1 MMNENQNYL
10 DSDLRAID
18 STGRLDANE
27 GIFFARQLE
36 YLRPQAYDVRR
47 APLSALRVMQ
57 VDTSVPEGAEYI
69 TYTQYDQ
76 AGVAKIIAN
85 YADDLPRADVSGK
98 QFTSPIRSIG
108 DSYGYSIQEI
118 RASQYAGGNLD
129 ARKQSAARRAHDELV
144 NRLAWAGDAI
154 SGLPGFLTNP
164 NIPTYVIPATGTG
177 SVKLWSAKTPDQILT
192 DMNGVVN
199 QVLFQSKGIHRANQL
214 WMPLEQFTLISTMA
228 RSSLS
233 DTTVLEFFRINN
245 PGVTVEPI
253 LELDGAN
260 GGLDAMIA
268 LENDRDNYVLQLP
281 MLFRQHAPQQRNLEF
296 VIPCESRF
304 AGVSIFYP
312 LAFAKA
318 DSI

>member
-1 MMNENQNYL
+1 MNKDQNYL
-10 DSDLRAID
+10 DNDLRVIEN
-18 STGRLDANE
+18 SGRLDANE

-36 YLRPQAYDVRR
+36 YLRPKAYDVKR

-57 VDTSVPEGAEYI
+57 VDTTTVPEGAEYV
-69 TYTQYDQ
+69 TYTQFDQ

-98 QFTSPIRSIG
+98 QFVGPVRGIG
-108 DSYGYSIQEI
+108 DSYGYSVQEI
-118 RASQYAGGNLD
+118 RAAAFTGTDLD
-129 ARKQSAARRAHDELV
+129 GRKQAAARRAHDELI
-144 NRLAWAGDAI
+144 NRLAWAGDTI

-177 SVKLWSAKTPDQILT
+177 SSKLWSTKTPDQILA
-192 DMNGVVN
+192 DMNGLVN
-199 QVLFQSKGIHRANQL
+199 QVLFQSKGIHRANQIWL
-214 WMPLEQFTLISTMA
+214 PLEQFTLISTMA

-233 DTTVLEFFRINN
+233 DTTVMEFFKMNN
-245 PGVTVEPI
+245 PGVAVEPI

-260 GGLDAMIA
+260 GGLDTMIA
-268 LENDRDNYVLQLP
+268 LENDRDNYQLQIP
-281 MLFRQHAPQQRNLEF
+281 MMFRQHAPQQRNLEF

-304 AGVSIFYP
+304 AGVAIYYP